1 MRSLCQLNERWADN
15 TLGHSGMSIG
25 RWGCTTTSICMI
37 ISKFTSDFPL
47 PNEAARRFKY
57 VPNGPTRGS
66 IYWSSDFA
74 PLEFVKRGYW
84 NNRQEIAK
92 YANGKKTGVIISVN
106 NNAHW
111 VAVAKVENG
120 IVWIYD
126 PINFNGIEKLPARY
140 KISGYALFKST
151 IEIQEDVLNDSEIS
165 EYAKHSVD
173 KAKGLGVAKYWDTP
187 HRPIDPVEARII
199 FHRLGV
205 VKVNDGTPLSKQDF
219 IVAMDRLEALNAEKI
234 QSNKE
239 KYGI

>member
-1 MRSLCQLNERWADN
+1 MRSLCQLDRAWADN

-25 RWGCTTTSICMI
+25 RWGCTTTSMCML
-37 ISKFTSDFPL
+37 ISKFTSEFPL
-47 PNEAARRFKY
+47 PNEAARKWKY
-57 VPNGPTRGS
+57 VNTGPDRGS
-66 IYWSSDFA
+66 LYWSSDFS

-92 YANGKKTGVIISVN
+92 YANGQKTGVIISVN

-111 VAVAKVENG
+111 VTVVKVENG

-151 IEIQEDVLNDSEIS
+151 IAIEENVLDDFKISDYAVDSINKS
-165 EYAKHSVD
+165 
-173 KAKGLGVAKYWDTP
+173 KGLGVANHWDTP
-187 HRPIDPVEARII
+187 HKDLDPIEARII
-199 FHRLGV
+199 LHRLGV
-205 VKVNDGTPLSKQDF
+205 VKTNDGTPISKQDF
-219 IVAMDRLEALNAEKI
+219 IVAMDRLGALDAKKI
-234 QSNKE
+234 KSNKE